1 MKNWFC
7 IVSLDLIGL
16 HASTCQT
23 IKKDII
29 ASVQGGLTL
38 DSNSIMICCTHTHTG
53 PQTHTSFIGMGHVS
67 EVYQQLLRKRV
78 VNAFQESLG
87 NISPACLYHGKTKPL
102 RQVGIN
108 RRQRVA
114 AKESTPPT
122 PPREDGHVKWFEKA
136 GRTILGQR
144 PEGPKMDSAEV
155 LQFVRESDDTQ
166 IMATVVIY
174 ACHPTTIGPLL
185 DQSSDFCGA
194 LVASLEQHTKAPAMY
209 LNGCCGDVN
218 PFFHRSGYTGAV
230 QMGQRIAAA
239 VIQTTQQR
247 TTTHLYGLARI
258 ASSRIDLTSSL
269 KKIKL
274 PLNPLPRVE
283 EAASFVE
290 EQQEWLK
297 EEEGKQEES
306 STLGARTA
314 APKACCDYAQRV
326 HQECQASL
334 AATTATT
341 ATSPSSLPFRI
352 QSVSLGPVAIVGM
365 EGEMFSEY
373 QLSIDRASPFE
384 KTTIVV
390 GYTNGCIGYVPT
402 ENEHSFGGYEC
413 CHSYRV
419 YGRSTDISPT
429 SERVIMSSTMSMLYA
444 LKYNYNT
451 MPVSMLHDAVKHK
464 RQTPFANRFAKK
476 GVLVAD
482 TFESHFPLA
491 HDTYN
496 AMGVDA
502 QNKYVYYVL
511 SSESMAGARTGAR
524 LYRVPC
530 SSRGLAQRNSRFAD
544 PKDQCGGGVEELG
557 DLTIAM
563 QDPEN
568 CVVQG
573 KSHVPLIDC
582 GAALGIVFGT
592 HVGYYSFVDGMETL
606 PQPKDLP
613 SHVKPYPGG
622 GVLSFIPDSN
632 KGTFQVHARVPDG
645 EGVLTMA
652 VDPTRKRAYYLTW
665 PSGKFGTTAL
675 YTSQADHDA
684 KSVEEQT
691 LSTRCLSTKAEVV
704 SMRLPQHGT
713 HTLLVVV
720 VVMMPVC
727 CFCWWLCCVAMQ
739 RGFKCLVSCVLC
751 SVFCVLCY
759 VF

>member
-1 MKNWFC
+1 
-7 IVSLDLIGL
+7 
-16 HASTCQT
+16 
-23 IKKDII
+23 
-29 ASVQGGLTL
+29 
-38 DSNSIMICCTHTHTG
+38 
-53 PQTHTSFIGMGHVS
+53 
-67 EVYQQLLRKRV
+67 
-78 VNAFQESLG
+78 
-87 NISPACLYHGKTKPL
+87 
-102 RQVGIN
+102 
-108 RRQRVA
+108 
-114 AKESTPPT
+114 
-122 PPREDGHVKWFEKA
+122 
-136 GRTILGQR
+136 
-144 PEGPKMDSAEV
+144 
-155 LQFVRESDDTQ
+155 
-166 IMATVVIY
+166 
-174 ACHPTTIGPLL
+174 
-185 DQSSDFCGA
+185 
-194 LVASLEQHTKAPAMY
+194 
-209 LNGCCGDVN
+209 
-218 PFFHRSGYTGAV
+218 
-230 QMGQRIAAA
+230 
-239 VIQTTQQR
+239 
-247 TTTHLYGLARI
+247 
-258 ASSRIDLTSSL
+258 
-269 KKIKL
+269 
-274 PLNPLPRVE
+274 
-283 EAASFVE
+283 
-290 EQQEWLK
+290 
-297 EEEGKQEES
+297 
-306 STLGARTA
+306 
-314 APKACCDYAQRV
+314 
-326 HQECQASL
+326 
-334 AATTATT
+334 
-341 ATSPSSLPFRI
+341 
-352 QSVSLGPVAIVGM
+352 
-365 EGEMFSEY
+365 MFSEY

-402 ENEHSFGGYEC
+402 ENEYSFGGYEC
-413 CHSYRV
+413 CHSFRV

-429 SERVIMSSTMSMLYA
+429 SERVIMHTTMSMLHG
-444 LKYNYNT
+444 LKYNYHT
-451 MPVSMLHDAVKHK
+451 MPVSMLQDAVKHK

-530 SSRGLAQRNSRFAD
+530 SSRGLDQMHSRFVD
-544 PKDQCGGGVEELG
+544 PKDQGGGVEELG

-563 QDPEN
+563 QDPLN

-684 KSVEEQT
+684 KSVEEHT
-691 LSTRCLSTKAEVV
+691 LANTLFEYKGRGQGESVHPSTGLYRCVCRSMVRTRCL
-704 SMRLPQHGT
+704 LF
-713 HTLLVVV
+713 LLVVV
-720 VVMMPVC
+720 LFSKCNGVSSFRVSCFVVCVLNLFL
-727 CFCWWLCCVAMQ
+727 FCVHLYRCVVALGRGPQDRACVLVQCGWRCVAVALFGQQHCGSVVGWIEKRLLWYICEQ
-739 RGFKCLVSCVLC
+739 RSRPHGVPLEASQMVERLHCGCAWQQWVFVSGASTEGGGSWRRGGRGGQGRRGRVQDRDVGRGKL
-751 SVFCVLCY
+751 
-759 VF
+759 